1 MLYNDCMKQDDD
13 YVSQTID
20 VYDSIADS
28 FVKQAINY
36 SPKAQL
42 EYFCSLVKKG
52 GRVLDVGCGSGR
64 DCASFA
70 QKGFETVG
78 VDLSEKL
85 LDIAK
90 TTVPEATFLKQDI
103 RSLSFPP
110 NSFDGIWSCASLLHI
125 AHKDIPRT
133 LKSWFT
139 VCKPQGIL
147 LIYVKKG
154 IGEEEREE
162 PSVIGVKRFY
172 SLFTNELL
180 MQYCQQIGFSIVTC
194 FDVIKD
200 SNIYNG
206 KESLPWICC
215 IAKKI

>member
-1 MLYNDCMKQDDD
+1 MSD

-20 VYDSIADS
+20 VYNTIADS
-28 FVKQAINY
+28 FAKQALNY
-36 SPKAQL
+36 CPKAQL

-52 GRVLDVGCGSGR
+52 GRVLDIGCGSGR
-64 DCASFA
+64 DCASFV

-85 LDIAK
+85 LGIAK
-90 TTVPEATFLKQDI
+90 ATVPVATFLKQDI
-103 RSLSFPP
+103 RKLSFSE
-110 NSFDGIWSCASLLHI
+110 NYFDGLWSCASLLHI
-125 AHKDIPRT
+125 AHADIPQT
-133 LKSWFT
+133 LRSWFT
-139 VCKPQGIL
+139 VCKHNGAL

-172 SLFTNELL
+172 SLFTKELL
-180 MQYCQQIGFSIVTC
+180 MQYCQKAGFIILEC
-194 FDVIKD
+194 FDVQKD
-200 SNIYNG
+200 SNLYNG